1 MADAENVFDGFAL
14 LGDDEEFDVDK
25 IFGSGSDEPAPPP
38 PAPTLAEEVK
48 SQPEPEQ
55 TLPAK
60 TQEVPAEEANQPLD
74 LFSAFADAES
84 DPVPLPP
91 ADTEKTQLEPE
102 QVQMETAEVQPE
114 PEQTPPAKTQEAPA
128 EEVNQPLE
136 LFSAFTSA
144 ESDPIPEADPVK
156 SIAPRPQTQLSLFD
170 KQPVFQYGGAREQ
183 ITNPDMTFEA
193 LRIQKAD
200 DFPELEDA
208 SAVTWQ
214 VRYGDVTKTVPA
226 PKTDTIAAMKAEIE
240 KSKAFL
246 DSLKKGKVKDPECVV
261 KPQIRMQKKGIADY
275 KGVFPTLE
283 AARASNKVICL
294 IPSRDGQTYEMRR
307 SELGEFIAPKHKITE
322 FSEVRAGFRPAL
334 PRIPQELLRSIIGFF
349 RSQMESGTEFEA
361 LVRIYW
367 DRKEQKFVPFVPK
380 QRVTKDRVT
389 VRLTDEDLPDEQRYL
404 YYADI
409 HSHNSMKAVF
419 SAIDDMDERGTRLY
433 LVIGRLDRFFPEISA
448 RISCGGSFVPIEP
461 SLVLEG
467 LDSSFPAEWSGKVV
481 HQLPELP
488 EPPSAHFA
496 GVRSFLGGLL
506 GGAG

>member
-25 IFGSGSDEPAPPP
+25 IFGSSSDEPAPPP

-170 KQPVFQYGGAREQ
+170 KPPVFQYGGAREQ

-214 VRYGDVTKTVPA
+214 VRYGDVTKSVSA

-349 RSQMESGTEFEA
+349 RSQMESGAEFEA

-380 QRVTKDRVT
+380 QRVTKDSVT
-389 VRLTDEDLPDEQRYL
+389 VRLTDEDLPDDTRYL